1 MKKFITIITLLLLFT
16 GITTSYGQVN
26 ALIKQLH
33 DPLTKN
39 IMVAAHRGD
48 WRNAPE
54 NSLQAYRLAIEMGV
68 DIIEIDLNKTSD
80 GVIVIMHDQ
89 TIDRTTDGKGKPS
102 DYTLEQLRKF
112 HLRNGLGRLTRN
124 TIPTLKEVM
133 LLAKGKV
140 LVNLDKS
147 YKYYNEAFA
156 VLKETGTLDQAIF
169 KADVPYSE
177 LNGRYPEILKSLTF
191 MAIVD
196 LAKPN
201 ALQVINDYQKNI
213 KPVAFELN
221 FGTDT
226 AALLLNN
233 RFINKNGSKIWYNS
247 LWASLNGG
255 HEDDLAFEEGN
266 TKDSWDWLIA
276 HGATILQ
283 TDHPEAMLQYL
294 KKRSLHN

>member
-1 MKKFITIITLLLLFT
+1 MKRLIIITVALLLVT
-16 GITTSYGQVN
+16 GGTVSYGQVK

-33 DPLTKN
+33 DPMNKN

-54 NSLQAYRLAIEMGV
+54 NSLQAYRLAMEMGV

-80 GVIVIMHDQ
+80 GVMVIMHDQ
-89 TIDRTTDGKGKPS
+89 TIDRTTNGKGKPS

-112 HLRNGLGRLTRN
+112 RLKNGLGRLTRN
-124 TIPTLKEVM
+124 TIPTLEEVM

-147 YKYYNEAFA
+147 YKYYNEAFE
-156 VLKETGTLDQAIF
+156 VLKKTETLDQAIF

-177 LNGRYPEILKSLTF
+177 LNEQYPEILKSLTF

-196 LAKPN
+196 LSKPN
-201 ALQVINDYQKNI
+201 ARQVIDDYQQHVR
-213 KPVAFELN
+213 PVAFELN
-221 FGTDT
+221 FSTDT
-226 AALLLNN
+226 AALLSKNK
-233 RFINKNGSKIWYNS
+233 FINKNGSKIWYNS
-247 LWASLNGG
+247 LWASLNAG
-255 HEDDLAFEEGN
+255 HEDDLAFEDGN

-283 TDHPEAMLQYL
+283 TDHPEAMLKYL
-294 KKRSLHN
+294 KERSLHH